1 MTRRIAWT
9 LLAAAAIACAVAPP
23 PRIFSQVNAARSS
36 PSVVQS
42 KSLAPQVFLRA
53 ERLRSQA
60 EQAHADGKVGAAQ
73 VFAEHALA
81 AYEHAVVLSRLA
93 TAEARLA
100 KSSLELEKV
109 ESEHAKVD
117 ERQLRVAAEA
127 ESLELRVRVAQ
138 DAIPLVPSGP
148 ASPEREQARMAA
160 ARALASQAKL
170 LCAAT
175 RLLGSAPN
183 LTAAEKEL
191 GALEAELAGA
201 PKIAPID
208 AAVRARSQCLKLL
221 TGVRRSKASQG
232 PADADAADALLSA
245 LSNTKRLYPF
255 RDDRGVVVTM
265 RSVLAKDGSVRAD
278 AAELLT
284 ILGNVAKAHPS
295 FPVMVVVHSAGPGG
309 RGGEAGGKKITEA
322 LKASGAGQ
330 VDLHNVEARQPV
342 ADPKRSD
349 SRAQNERF
357 EVVFVAPR
365 W

>member
-1 MTRRIAWT
+1 
-9 LLAAAAIACAVAPP
+9 LLAALAVACALAPP
-23 PRIFSQVNAARSS
+23 PRIFSQVDAARSS

-42 KSLAPQVFLRA
+42 KSLAPQVYLRA
-53 ERLRSQA
+53 ERLRGQA

-73 VFAEHALA
+73 VLAEHALA

-100 KSSLELEKV
+100 KSKLELEKV
-109 ESEHAKVD
+109 SAEHTKID

-138 DAIPLVPSGP
+138 DAIPLVPNAP
-148 ASPEREQARMAA
+148 ASPEREQARLAA

-175 RLLGSAPN
+175 RLLGGSAN
-183 LTAAEKEL
+183 LATAEKALET
-191 GALEAELAGA
+191 LEAEVSGT
-201 PKIAPID
+201 PKVAPID
-208 AAVRARSQCLKLL
+208 GAVRARSECLKLL
-221 TGVRRSKASQG
+221 TSVRRSRSKQSA
-232 PADADAADALLSA
+232 ADADATDALLNA

-265 RSVLAKDGSVRAD
+265 RGVLAKGGTLSPD
-278 AAELLT
+278 AAALLT
-284 ILGNVAKAHPS
+284 TLGNVAKAHPS
-295 FPVMVVVHSAGPGG
+295 FPVMVVLHSGGAGG
-309 RGGEAGGKKITEA
+309 RGAEAGGKRVADALEA
-322 LKASGAGQ
+322 AGARQ
-330 VDLHNVEARQPV
+330 VEVHNAGARQPI
-342 ADPKRSD
+342 ADPKRAD
-349 SRAQNERF
+349 SRPQNERL